1 MNGRRQE
8 KRPCHADQA
17 HVTSGSIATT
27 RSSSRSLNALATTW
41 AFLQGVWSYP
51 STWAR
56 PRNVPSPPGHGLWP
70 WNLPSSVLKRFT
82 VPSAQPTR
90 ICRQK
95 STGWRGERGGSVRL
109 PAPTV
114 SGRSPVSRRPHPNT
128 GRSPPL
134 RAAAVLTPW
143 SSPPVCAEGSL
154 LRDTGVNRVRIA
166 KRRRPQFPTPD
177 LATHLSGCQCRC
189 QPTHGSSVQPQPP

>member
-17 HVTSGSIATT
+17 HVTSGLIATT
-27 RSSSRSLNALATTW
+27 RSSSGSLNALATTG

-56 PRNVPSPPGHGLWP
+56 PRNVPSPPGHCLWP
-70 WNLPSSVLKRFT
+70 WNLPSSVLKCFT

-90 ICRQK
+90 IWGQR
-95 STGWRGERGGSVRL
+95 STGWRGERCGSARGRL

-128 GRSPPL
+128 GRSLPL
-134 RAAAVLTPW
+134 RAVAVLTP
-143 SSPPVCAEGSL
+143 
-154 LRDTGVNRVRIA
+154 
-166 KRRRPQFPTPD
+166 
-177 LATHLSGCQCRC
+177 
-189 QPTHGSSVQPQPP
+189 